1 VGGASANSL
10 PVELGG
16 LPPTPDPSPPRA
28 RARGRRGVNCA
39 HLRDLAARCT
49 RALPRFLDP
58 PTRGRRECRAPDAPD
73 SRVCNGSERR
83 TRVGQVTPEITR
95 HSPRNGFNGFLRAL
109 LGDRAFLPPSSLD
122 LSSTNL
128 TPASGRQDH
137 TTSPSAS
144 GAVVTSAIGV
154 HRIPPRVD
162 DVAQRPSWRDGTAD
176 DIALICVSE
185 KQKYFCKRG
194 WTGFGDLPCR
204 ANHAWETGCILVE
217 FEICGAVY
225 GPFPA

>member
-1 VGGASANSL
+1 MTSTYDFAFSRH
-10 PVELGG
+10 G
-16 LPPTPDPSPPRA
+16 LPEFCCPLPALRSEGAGNAGRPMRPIAACAMVVRDAHALVRSHRKSPGIPRA
-28 RARGRRGVNCA
+28 MVLTASFVI
-39 HLRDLAARCT
+39 
-49 RALPRFLDP
+49 
-58 PTRGRRECRAPDAPD
+58 
-73 SRVCNGSERR
+73 SS
-83 TRVGQVTPEITR
+83 VT
-95 HSPRNGFNGFLRAL
+95 GFLATVASRITP
-109 LGDRAFLPPSSLD
+109 R
-122 LSSTNL
+122 NL
-128 TPASGRQDH
+128 TPAPGRQDH

-144 GAVVTSAIGV
+144 RALVRSTISV

-204 ANHAWETGCILVE
+204 ANHVWETGCILVE